1 MSEFR
6 LLNFYSNKKKKEMRM
21 NKEIILSLIN
31 ALKTLKNIM
40 INHNKTFR
48 DYLDVRS
55 MSMINRILYQGEKFK
70 KITEEINLL
79 MKKALSQKDFGSYL
93 ENSNKMLRDLLKREE
108 SVNEK
113 VEKAVGD
120 FQSSL
125 NQLKN
130 KILDFDSLLDEI
142 NNSLK

>member
-1 MSEFR
+1 
-6 LLNFYSNKKKKEMRM
+6 M
-21 NKEIILSLIN
+21 NKEIVLSLIN

-55 MSMINRILYQGEKFK
+55 MFMMNRILYQGERFK
-70 KITEEINLL
+70 KITEDINLL
-79 MKKALSQKDFGSYL
+79 MKKALRQKDFESYL

-108 SVNEK
+108 SLNDK
-113 VEKAVGD
+113 VEKAIGA
-120 FQSSL
+120 FQLSL
-125 NQLKN
+125 NELKDR
-130 KILDFDSLLDEI
+130 IVDFNSLLDEI

>member
-1 MSEFR
+1 
-6 LLNFYSNKKKKEMRM
+6 M
-21 NKEIILSLIN
+21 NKEIVLSLIN
-31 ALKTLKNIM
+31 VLKTLIIVLKTLKNIM

-55 MSMINRILYQGEKFK
+55 MFTMNRILYQGERFK
-70 KITEEINLL
+70 KITEDINLL
-79 MKKALSQKDFGSYL
+79 MKKALRQRDFESYL

-108 SVNEK
+108 SLNEK
-113 VEKAVGD
+113 VETAVGY
-120 FQSSL
+120 FQLSL
-125 NQLKN
+125 KELKN

>member
-1 MSEFR
+1 MD
-6 LLNFYSNKKKKEMRM
+6 
-21 NKEIILSLIN
+21 KEIVLSLIN
-31 ALKTLKNIM
+31 ALKTLKDIM
-40 INHNKTFR
+40 IKHNKTFR

-55 MSMINRILYQGEKFK
+55 MFTMNRILYQGERFK
-70 KITEEINLL
+70 KITEDTNSL
-79 MKKALSQKDFGSYL
+79 MKEALSLKDFESYL

-108 SVNEK
+108 SLNEK

-120 FQSSL
+120 FQLSL
-125 NQLKN
+125 KDLKD

>member
-6 LLNFYSNKKKKEMRM
+6 LLNFYSKKKKKEMRM
-21 NKEIILSLIN
+21 NKEIVLSLIN

-48 DYLDVRS
+48 DYLNVRS
-55 MSMINRILYQGEKFK
+55 MFVMNRILYQGERFQ
-70 KITEEINLL
+70 KITEDINLL
-79 MKKALSQKDFGSYL
+79 MEKALSQKDFKSYL

-108 SVNEK
+108 SINEK
-113 VEKAVGD
+113 VEKVIGD

-125 NQLKN
+125 NELKD

>member
-1 MSEFR
+1 
-6 LLNFYSNKKKKEMRM
+6 M
-21 NKEIILSLIN
+21 NKEIVLSLIN

-40 INHNKTFR
+40 IKHNKTFR

-55 MSMINRILYQGEKFK
+55 MFTMNRILYQGERFK
-70 KITEEINLL
+70 KITEDINSL
-79 MKKALSQKDFGSYL
+79 MKEALSQKDFESYL
-93 ENSNKMLRDLLKREE
+93 ENSNKLLRDLLKREE
-108 SVNEK
+108 SLNEK

-120 FQSSL
+120 FQLSL
-125 NQLKN
+125 KDLKD

>member
-1 MSEFR
+1 
-6 LLNFYSNKKKKEMRM
+6 M
-21 NKEIILSLIN
+21 NKEIVLSLIN

-55 MSMINRILYQGEKFK
+55 MFMMNRILYQGERFK
-70 KITEEINLL
+70 KITEDINLL
-79 MKKALSQKDFGSYL
+79 MKKALRQKDFESYL

-108 SVNEK
+108 SLNDK
-113 VEKAVGD
+113 VEKAIGA
-120 FQSSL
+120 FQLSL
-125 NQLKN
+125 NELKDR
-130 KILDFDSLLDEI
+130 ILDFDSLLDEI

>member
-1 MSEFR
+1 
-6 LLNFYSNKKKKEMRM
+6 M
-21 NKEIILSLIN
+21 NKEIVLSLIN

-55 MSMINRILYQGEKFK
+55 MFMMNRILYQGERFK
-70 KITEEINLL
+70 KITEDINLL
-79 MKKALSQKDFGSYL
+79 MKKALRQKDFESYL

-108 SVNEK
+108 SLNDK
-113 VEKAVGD
+113 VEKAIGD
-120 FQSSL
+120 FQLSL
-125 NQLKN
+125 NELKDR
-130 KILDFDSLLDEI
+130 ILDFDSLLDEI

>member
-1 MSEFR
+1 
-6 LLNFYSNKKKKEMRM
+6 M
-21 NKEIILSLIN
+21 NKEIVLSLIN

-55 MSMINRILYQGEKFK
+55 MFMMNRILYQGERFK
-70 KITEEINLL
+70 KITEDINLL
-79 MKKALSQKDFGSYL
+79 MKKALRQKDFESYL

-108 SVNEK
+108 YINEQVK
-113 VEKAVGD
+113 KAIGD
-120 FQSSL
+120 FQLSL
-125 NQLKN
+125 NELKDR
-130 KILDFDSLLDEI
+130 ILDFDSLLDEI

>member
-1 MSEFR
+1 
-6 LLNFYSNKKKKEMRM
+6 M
-21 NKEIILSLIN
+21 NKEIVLSLIN

-48 DYLDVRS
+48 DCLDVRS
-55 MSMINRILYQGEKFK
+55 MFVMNRILYQGERFQ
-70 KITEEINLL
+70 KITEDINLM
-79 MKKALSQKDFGSYL
+79 MKKALSQKDFESYL
-93 ENSNKMLRDLLKREE
+93 ENSNKMLRDLLKRQE
-108 SVNEK
+108 SLNVQ
-113 VEKAVGD
+113 VEKAIGD

-125 NQLKN
+125 NELKN

>member
-1 MSEFR
+1 
-6 LLNFYSNKKKKEMRM
+6 M
-21 NKEIILSLIN
+21 NKEIVLSLIN

-55 MSMINRILYQGEKFK
+55 MFMMNRILYQGERFQ
-70 KITEEINLL
+70 KITEDINLL
-79 MKKALSQKDFGSYL
+79 MEKALSQKDFKSYL

-108 SVNEK
+108 SLNDK
-113 VEKAVGD
+113 VEKAIGA
-120 FQSSL
+120 FQLSL
-125 NQLKN
+125 NELKDR
-130 KILDFDSLLDEI
+130 IVDFDSLLDEI

>member
-1 MSEFR
+1 
-6 LLNFYSNKKKKEMRM
+6 M
-21 NKEIILSLIN
+21 NKEIVLSLIN

-40 INHNKTFR
+40 IKHNQTFR
-48 DYLDVRS
+48 NYLDVRS
-55 MSMINRILYQGEKFK
+55 MFTMNRILYQGERFK
-70 KITEEINLL
+70 KITEDINSL

-108 SVNEK
+108 SINEK
-113 VEKAVGD
+113 VEKAIGD

-125 NQLKN
+125 HELKD

>member
-21 NKEIILSLIN
+21 NKEIVLSLIN

-55 MSMINRILYQGEKFK
+55 MFTMNRILYQGERFK
-70 KITEEINLL
+70 KITEDINSL

-108 SVNEK
+108 SINEK

-120 FQSSL
+120 LL
-125 NQLKN
+125 NFEISITYTPNLV
-130 KILDFDSLLDEI
+130 LDT
-142 NNSLK
+142 